1 MDRLAFTSLAA
12 VNNQSEIRAQIT
24 NNLANVSTV
33 GFKES
38 FALASQTVDV
48 KGDGFESRASV
59 AVDSKDII
67 NLMPG
72 VPNQTGRAMDIAM
85 QAATVLGVQ
94 ADNGEI
100 GFTRRGDLRV
110 SPTGLI
116 ENAAGHLVLGE
127 AGPINIPPGQLVT
140 ISPDGTVFGS
150 LPSEPAVA
158 PIRSAIRSPDC
169 AQLYLASYNSFAT
182 PTVTPTP
189 MPINIAFFLFLVFFS
204 TQLVVAEDIMYV

>member
-72 VPNQTGRAMDIAM
+72 VPNASG
-85 QAATVLGVQ
+85 
-94 ADNGEI
+94 N
-100 GFTRRGDLRV
+100 
-110 SPTGLI
+110 
-116 ENAAGHLVLGE
+116 
-127 AGPINIPPGQLVT
+127 
-140 ISPDGTVFGS
+140 
-150 LPSEPAVA
+150 
-158 PIRSAIRSPDC
+158 C
-169 AQLYLASYNSFAT
+169 AWCSS
-182 PTVTPTP
+182 
-189 MPINIAFFLFLVFFS
+189 
-204 TQLVVAEDIMYV
+204 

>member
-38 FALASQTVDV
+38 LLWLL
-48 KGDGFESRASV
+48 KR
-59 AVDSKDII
+59 
-67 NLMPG
+67 LMLRETDLSPAHQLRLIAKILLISCRE

-127 AGPINIPPGQLVT
+127 GW
-140 ISPDGTVFGS
+140 PDQYSSRT
-150 LPSEPAVA
+150 
-158 PIRSAIRSPDC
+158 
-169 AQLYLASYNSFAT
+169 ASHN
-182 PTVTPTP
+182 
-189 MPINIAFFLFLVFFS
+189 
-204 TQLVVAEDIMYV
+204 

>member
-116 ENAAGHLVLGE
+116 ENAAGHLV
-127 AGPINIPPGQLVT
+127 
-140 ISPDGTVFGS
+140 
-150 LPSEPAVA
+150 
-158 PIRSAIRSPDC
+158 
-169 AQLYLASYNSFAT
+169 
-182 PTVTPTP
+182 
-189 MPINIAFFLFLVFFS
+189 
-204 TQLVVAEDIMYV
+204 